1 LNQLDRHWATT
12 TSSSRRPT
20 RAGGAVVLFLCLTV
34 PLAAVATTLEEAE
47 EYEAKT
53 ALLYAFAKF
62 VKWPD
67 EAFAHVDSPFVFA
80 VMGENPF
87 GDALNSL
94 RDKRIH
100 GRRIDVRSFASVDE
114 FEPCQLLFCDQHWLE
129 ELSERDPLLFEG
141 NHILTAGES
150 AQFTETG
157 GIVCISVSGDHL
169 GFKINAA
176 AARRA
181 RLELSSSLFKLAE
194 SIIDSAE

>member
-1 LNQLDRHWATT
+1 M
-12 TSSSRRPT
+12 
-20 RAGGAVVLFLCLTV
+20 
-34 PLAAVATTLEEAE
+34 AAPFEEAE

-67 EAFAHVDSPFVFA
+67 EAFADVDSPFVIA

-94 RDKRIH
+94 RGKRIH
-100 GRRIDVRSFASVDE
+100 GRLVDVRSFASAEE
-114 FEPCQLLFCDQHWLE
+114 FETCQLLFCDQQWLQ
-129 ELSERDPLLFEG
+129 ELSRRDPTFFES

-157 GIVCISVSGDHL
+157 GIVCISVSGGHL